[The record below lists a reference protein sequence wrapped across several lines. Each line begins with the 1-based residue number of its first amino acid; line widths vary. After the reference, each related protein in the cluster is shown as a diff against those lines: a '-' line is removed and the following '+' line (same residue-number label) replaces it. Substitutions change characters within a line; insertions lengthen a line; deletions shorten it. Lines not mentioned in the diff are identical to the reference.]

1 MGKPDTA
8 GAFKS
13 FDFYQAMF
21 EGADLYMSFWQP
33 MLKGIGRA
41 QLEFA
46 QLAAKSGQS
55 TLQYMTHLSACRSPA
70 DVMSANLK
78 YFETLTAH
86 HRDSVDKL
94 TAAMAKAA
102 EPPPV
107 FNVLQMPAPRSTHDI
122 LLLPVDE
129 HETSQQGHRKVA

>member
-86 HRDSVDKL
+86 HRDSGRQAHGGDGQGGR
-94 TAAMAKAA
+94 AAAGLQRPADAGAA
-102 EPPPV
+102 
-107 FNVLQMPAPRSTHDI
+107 LDT
-122 LLLPVDE
+122 
-129 HETSQQGHRKVA
+129 